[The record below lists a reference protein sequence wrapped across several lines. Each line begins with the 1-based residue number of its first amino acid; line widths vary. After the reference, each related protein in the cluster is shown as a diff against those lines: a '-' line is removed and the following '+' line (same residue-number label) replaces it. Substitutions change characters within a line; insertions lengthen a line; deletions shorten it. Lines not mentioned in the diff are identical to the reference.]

1 MTGKIA
7 HHAAES
13 LIFPFPLAGSQPK
26 RLPVPWDAAHPFK
39 GIGYNTVAEHA
50 GTGKPTTHPLA

>member
-26 RLPVPWDAAHPFK
+26 RTPVAWDATHPFK
-39 GIGYNTVAEHA
+39 GLGFTSAQTQ
-50 GTGKPTTHPLA
+50 GSGFKPTTDPLA

>member
-1 MTGKIA
+1 MTGRIA

-26 RLPVPWDAAHPFK
+26 RSPVPWDATHPFK
-39 GIGYNTVAEHA
+39 GLGFTSAQSQ
-50 GTGKPTTHPLA
+50 GSSFKPLTLSIA

>member
-7 HHAAES
+7 HHASES

-26 RLPVPWDAAHPFK
+26 KSPVAWDSTHPFK
-39 GIGYNTVAEHA
+39 GLGFTSAQ
-50 GTGKPTTHPLA
+50 TQGKGFKPVTQSIA